1 MDKSIKIIL
10 FLIIGI
16 VIVSAAA
23 TLFNNSNIRDMRA
36 DLKNAKANTD
46 AAINELRNSQMKLDS
61 IKADMRNFSAYISN
75 IHKAV
80 EIDEYNKQLDDEDNT
95 KKQKILEKKIDSLEQ
110 ERQKEAVNL
119 QPIGVR
125 R

>member
-110 ERQKEAVNL
+110 ERQKEAEKFL
-119 QPIGVR
+119 M
-125 R
+125 